1 MVIEWLRVNVV
12 PELRELYLQKDHE
25 IWTAGLS
32 QYPGF
37 LNKEVWIS
45 PDRLNEVVLVIRWE
59 SFEAWKAIPS
69 DVLASLDA
77 AFNAVMGETHEIVDA
92 GGYQVWRFPS

>member
-1 MVIEWLRVNVV
+1 MVIEWLRVKVV
-12 PELRELYLQKDHE
+12 PELRELFVQKDHE

-37 LNKEVWIS
+37 ISKEVWIS
-45 PDRLNEVVLVIRWE
+45 PEQLDEVVLVIRWE
-59 SFEAWKAIPS
+59 SFADWKAVPS
-69 DVLASLDA
+69 EVLAQLDA

-92 GGYQVWRFPS
+92 GGYQVRRFPS

>member
-1 MVIEWLRVNVV
+1 MVIEWLRVRVE
-12 PELRELYLQKDHE
+12 PELRELYVQKDHE

-45 PDRLNEVVLVIRWE
+45 PDRLDEVVLVIRWE
-59 SFEAWKAIPS
+59 SFAAWKSIPS
-69 DVLASLDA
+69 DALARLDA
-77 AFNAVMGETHEIVDA
+77 EFNAVMGETHEIVDA
-92 GGYQVWRFPS
+92 GGYQVRRFPG